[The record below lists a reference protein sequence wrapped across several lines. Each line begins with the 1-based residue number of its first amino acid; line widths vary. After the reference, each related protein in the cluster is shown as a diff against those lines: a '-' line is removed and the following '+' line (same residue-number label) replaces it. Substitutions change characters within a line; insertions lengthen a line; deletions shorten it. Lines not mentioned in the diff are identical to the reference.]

1 MTDRVVAALLTELDG
16 IDPLRDVVVVGATN
30 RPDLIDPG
38 LLRPG
43 RLEKLVF
50 VEPPDAQGR
59 LEILRTAGKS
69 VPLHGVDLGAL
80 AADLD
85 GYSAADCVALLR
97 EAALTAM
104 RCSIDAAEITT
115 ADIAAARETI
125 RPSLDPVQLASLRE
139 FAASR

>member
-1 MTDRVVAALLTELDG
+1 VVSALLTELDG
-16 IDPLRDVVVVGATN
+16 INPLRDVVVVGATN

-69 VPLHGVDLGAL
+69 VPLHDVDLSAL

-104 RCSIDAAEITT
+104 RRSINAAEIT
-115 ADIAAARETI
+115 AVDIATARETA
-125 RPSLDPVQLASLRE
+125 RPSLDPAQLASLRK
-139 FAASR
+139 FASDR